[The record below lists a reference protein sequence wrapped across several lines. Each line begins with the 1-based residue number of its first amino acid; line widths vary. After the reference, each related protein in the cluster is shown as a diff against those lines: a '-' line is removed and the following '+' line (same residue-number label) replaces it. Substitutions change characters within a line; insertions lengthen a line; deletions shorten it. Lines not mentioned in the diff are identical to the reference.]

1 MTRVRVPR
9 RSRRSVIV
17 FVTFVAV
24 GALGT
29 GAWLVIAP
37 SSRSSLP
44 PAGWMPASAL
54 LAGTG
59 ADGHT
64 DGPAVDARFSD
75 PFAIAASP
83 DGALYVADAG
93 DSNSIRQIAHDGLVS
108 TVAGGR
114 EGLRDGIGAMAEFNT
129 PSGLA
134 IDGAGAIYVADT
146 GNHAIRRITPYGR
159 VTTIA
164 GGGGP
169 GWQDRRGAEAR
180 FDGPIGLA
188 FDARGLF
195 VADAYNDRI
204 RLVTPDGRVSTVAG
218 RGTPGLVDGAAL
230 DAAFDTPTGLALS
243 ANGSLFV
250 ADTGND
256 VVRRIDPD
264 GGVTTVSLVADS
276 SAPALMRPTGVAV
289 SSDGRLYVTDRRSR
303 VIESNGGV
311 TRVLAGGAAAGFANG
326 IARAARFRNPTG
338 LAVRTDGAVVVAD
351 AGNRLIRLL
360 DLPHR
365 LGETLPAAPTLAPG
379 FDLGKFAR
387 VPLIWPV
394 APQEG
399 PHEVA
404 GTVGEARGSVGGEG
418 RERFHAGIDVHA
430 PEGALVLAVRDG
442 KVDLPI
448 STGAFGLL
456 NEYVSI
462 GPITYVH
469 LRVARDRHNQP
480 QQPEEMP
487 LAIDVTGLSSRV
499 RLRRGWRVHAGEV
512 LGSVNRFQHV
522 HLNVGP
528 TGEEANPLLVGLPQF
543 RDTIPPTIAPK
554 GIEIV
559 GANGDPIAARIRGRV
574 PVCGPVGIVVEA
586 WDRVDGNP
594 PTRRLGLF
602 RLGYQVLDVNER
614 PVAGFEVP
622 RVTLE
627 FDRLPSDADAPRAIY
642 APGSG
647 IPFYGTRRTRF
658 RYVVTTRVEDGRAV
672 DAPWDSRTVPA
683 GNYLLRVFVADA
695 AGNAA
700 VAGRDL
706 PIVVLAD

>member
-1 MTRVRVPR
+1 
-9 RSRRSVIV
+9 
-17 FVTFVAV
+17 VTLVV
-24 GALGT
+24 MGALGT
-29 GAWLVIAP
+29 SAWQVLAP
-37 SSRSSLP
+37 SSGSTLP
-44 PAGWMPASAL
+44 PPGWMPVSAL

-59 ADGHT
+59 ADGHA

-75 PFAIAASP
+75 PFAVATSR
-83 DGALYVADAG
+83 DGALYVADGG
-93 DSNSIRQIAHDGLVS
+93 DSNSIRQITHDGLVS

-114 EGLRDGIGAMAEFNT
+114 EGFRDGIGAMAEFNT

-134 IDGAGAIYVADT
+134 IDAAGSIYVADT
-146 GNHAIRRITPYGR
+146 GNNAIRRITPYGR
-159 VTTIA
+159 VITIA
-164 GGGGP
+164 GGGAP
-169 GWQDRRGAEAR
+169 GWQDGSGAEAR
-180 FDGPIGLA
+180 FAGPMGLA
-188 FDARGLF
+188 LDRRGLL

-204 RLVTPDGRVSTVAG
+204 RLVTPDGRVTTVAG
-218 RGTPGLVDGAAL
+218 RGSPGLVDGTSP
-230 DAAFDTPTGLALS
+230 DAAFDTPTGIALS
-243 ANGSLFV
+243 ADGSLFV

-256 VVRRIDPD
+256 VVRRIDRE
-264 GGVTTVSLVADS
+264 GHVTTLPLVAEGNS
-276 SAPALMRPTGVAV
+276 VPGLVRPTGVAV
-289 SSDGRLYVTDRRSR
+289 SSDGRLYVADRRSR

-326 IARAARFRNPTG
+326 IGTTVRFRNPTG
-338 LAVRTDGAVVVAD
+338 LAVRADGAVIVAD
-351 AGNRLIRLL
+351 AGNRIIRLL
-360 DLPHR
+360 DLPDR
-365 LGETLPAAPTLAPG
+365 LGETLPAAPTLVPG
-379 FDLGKFAR
+379 FDLAKFAR

-394 APQEG
+394 EPQEG

-404 GTVGEARGSVGGEG
+404 GTVGEARGSAGGEG
-418 RERFHAGIDVHA
+418 RERFHAGIDIHA
-430 PEGALVLAVRDG
+430 PEGSLVLAVRDG
-442 KVDLPI
+442 KIDLPI

-456 NEYVSI
+456 NEYISI

-480 QQPEEMP
+480 EQPEEMP
-487 LAIDVTGLSSRV
+487 LAIDVTGLPSRV
-499 RLRRGWRVHAGEV
+499 RVRRGWRVRAGEV

-528 TGEEANPLLVGLPQF
+528 VGEEANPLLVGLPQF

-614 PVAGFEVP
+614 PVAGFETP

-706 PIVVLAD
+706 PIVVLTD